1 MKKLFGI
8 LIAVAL
14 LLSVLAAVA
23 EEGPSI
29 ANAQVGDTVTFG
41 RYEQDNKMG
50 NGPEDIEWTVLGER
64 DGAKLLLAREGL
76 MPMAFSKEDS
86 EATWSTST
94 VRGWLNNGFYAVAFN
109 ADERGRIL
117 LSHLENAD
125 NPEFGTDGGEDT
137 DDRVFLLSI
146 DELNEYLPVQEER
159 VAEPTAFAKAKGA
172 FVSDINQ
179 RIIWWMLRSPGKDLS
194 HSAIVNSWGF
204 SGGVYPNLEVPY
216 EGEQINVADDCVRP
230 AIWVAPEG
238 AAVEAPAPDGSMA
251 PWEALDALGDE
262 LYRNTYSALVM
273 GEEIKKGSKGET
285 AKGVQQTLVALGQ
298 DIAVDGSVGAKTI
311 GALNEVQAALGLE
324 KTEYV
329 DESVYAEL
337 LPNLLQAVNAG
348 EADAPGA

>member
-172 FVSDINQ
+172 FVSI
-179 RIIWWMLRSPGKDLS
+179 
-194 HSAIVNSWGF
+194 
-204 SGGVYPNLEVPY
+204 
-216 EGEQINVADDCVRP
+216 
-230 AIWVAPEG
+230 
-238 AAVEAPAPDGSMA
+238 
-251 PWEALDALGDE
+251 
-262 LYRNTYSALVM
+262 
-273 GEEIKKGSKGET
+273 
-285 AKGVQQTLVALGQ
+285 
-298 DIAVDGSVGAKTI
+298 
-311 GALNEVQAALGLE
+311 
-324 KTEYV
+324 
-329 DESVYAEL
+329 
-337 LPNLLQAVNAG
+337 
-348 EADAPGA
+348 